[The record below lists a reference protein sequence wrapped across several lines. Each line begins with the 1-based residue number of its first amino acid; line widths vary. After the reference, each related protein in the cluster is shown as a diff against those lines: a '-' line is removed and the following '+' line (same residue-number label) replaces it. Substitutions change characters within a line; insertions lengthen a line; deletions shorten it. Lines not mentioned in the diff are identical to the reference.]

1 VDSGGAHSASGLGYD
16 DRGWTTFERMAA
28 MLAKRTSDWAWPLL
42 LTSAADADT
51 RTLRGPPLTPE
62 AFGAL
67 LELKTFTN
75 GKSDRALVAS
85 LYAQTAS
92 AVIKDAVILKYGGL
106 GWADEEC
113 EALCA
118 YLPVCERLQELS
130 LIGNRISDRGALA
143 LAAVAAAGG
152 LRSLQVLDLS
162 NNAIGAAG
170 LEKLRAV
177 IDAGGL
183 PSLTNLK
190 HRSQKSDL
198 GELLNGVG
206 LAVHPRLVRRRQDAA
221 EAKAKAADMAAEQAV
236 QLKAVA
242 WSVDE
247 VPPMS

>member
-1 VDSGGAHSASGLGYD
+1 
-16 DRGWTTFERMAA
+16 
-28 MLAKRTSDWAWPLL
+28 MLLIA
-42 LTSAADADT
+42 
-51 RTLRGPPLTPE
+51 
-62 AFGAL
+62 
-67 LELKTFTN
+67 
-75 GKSDRALVAS
+75 SDRFRC
-85 LYAQTAS
+85 T
-92 AVIKDAVILKYGGL
+92 
-106 GWADEEC
+106 
-113 EALCA
+113 
-118 YLPVCERLQELS
+118 QELS